1 MPEDEN
7 GIPLPDK
14 SRKIW
19 LYGGIGVAIIVIGIA
34 IFFFATQRNLPR
46 ATTPPATP
54 AASVSPA
61 TVPTAAILP
70 SITIGI
76 QKIDSGPRLIVQ
88 WKNLPGGTAKINIF
102 RAPTESSTSVIIGS
116 IEVPPSSSG
125 GGSGSLDI
133 SSTDQEEYYYGTASG
148 GGGTQLYNSSPAPL
162 TEISSTS
169 PTSSSSSGSGNGTST
184 PPGDDQG
191 SGGATNGNT
200 PSSSP
205 SSSSPGSG
213 SGNGTSTPPGD
224 DQGSGGA
231 TNGNT
236 PSSSDSDNGTS
247 IIAYPDQATLIWNG
261 SEYDVENGLYT
272 YQDMVYVSDA
282 TNDNISNITV
292 DCSYTNYSTTL
303 TNLGGGSYEI
313 SGLSSHG
320 CNIPN
325 SIDYLN
331 LGGHYGDDLNIS
343 INAPALTY

>member
-200 PSSSP
+200 PSSS
-205 SSSSPGSG
+205 
-213 SGNGTSTPPGD
+213 
-224 DQGSGGA
+224 
-231 TNGNT
+231 
-236 PSSSDSDNGTS
+236 DSDNGTS